1 MTGVM
6 PQFESIETVNNAN
19 AADFAEGQNVLQEKV
34 DGANFRF
41 AREEILAPEYQT
53 TDRDLVFGSR
63 RQIYKNRADE
73 SNAFADAINA
83 VRSTV
88 SAADIKA
95 IEDTYN
101 AEGAFIF
108 FGEAMCPHT
117 LEYNFETAPA
127 FIGFSVYDTG
137 RDEYLPVNTA
147 ANIYQGAGFTV
158 PQQNTV
164 TVGLDELDE
173 TYIPESEYGPV
184 EAEGII
190 VTNTETNAR
199 AKLVRDDFKEAL
211 HTAETSDE
219 DDVISNYMT
228 TARVVKMIEKF
239 VTRYNYDGPAM
250 KMMAPTDEHD
260 GLVAE
265 VVRDMMEEEGHNIIM
280 NENVEIDTAKLRSKA
295 SDKVVNILANKA
307 N

>member
-6 PQFESIETVNNAN
+6 PQFESIETVNNAR
-19 AADFAEGQNVLQEKV
+19 AADFTEGQNVLQEKV

-41 AREEILAPEYQT
+41 AREEILAPEYHT

-63 RQIYKNRADE
+63 RQIYKNQEDE
-73 SNAFADAINA
+73 SNAFADAINT
-83 VRSTV
+83 VRTTV
-88 SAADIKA
+88 TGADIKA
-95 IEDTYN
+95 VEDTYN
-101 AEGAFIF
+101 AEGSFIF
-108 FGEAMCPHT
+108 FGEALFPHT
-117 LEYNFETAPA
+117 VEYNFEAAPD
-127 FIGFSVYDTG
+127 FIGFSVYDAG
-137 RDEYLPVNTA
+137 SDEYLPVNTA
-147 ANIYQGAGFTV
+147 ANIYQTLGFEV

-164 TVGLDELDE
+164 TADLDELDE
-173 TYIPESEYGPV
+173 TDIPESEYGPV
-184 EAEGII
+184 KAEGII

-199 AKLVRDDFKEAL
+199 AKFVRDDFKEAL

-219 DDVISNYMT
+219 QDIISNYMT

-239 VTRYNYDGPAM
+239 VTRYNYDGPTM

-265 VVRDMMEEEGHNIIM
+265 VVRDMMEEEGYTIIM
-280 NENVEIDTAKLRSKA
+280 EESVEIDTAEIRSEA
-295 SDKVVNILANKA
+295 SDKVSSVLANKA